1 MRIANCAQRHQASAG
16 AGETIRADLHR
27 LSLAP
32 FSVAS
37 PPEGRVGRETGGW
50 FGGGGGGGKL
60 QMSFVP
66 QTENLAGV
74 TNRGSL
80 RRSGQKYTNIN
91 STIFFIS
98 GRGTL
103 AFVLVTGMLQPTLLL
118 LLGQQGQTVKS
129 SAIFHNGNV
138 FSVFLQKQWH
148 AFNAFL
154 TDTDSSE
161 PTVSGINKQGSFLF
175 LFLF

>member
-1 MRIANCAQRHQASAG
+1 
-16 AGETIRADLHR
+16 
-27 LSLAP
+27 
-32 FSVAS
+32 
-37 PPEGRVGRETGGW
+37 
-50 FGGGGGGGKL
+50 
-60 QMSFVP
+60 MSFVP